1 MSMYINNV
9 CVVRERPPAERP
21 RKRDATRRADE
32 RVDTRMRTDGL
43 EASGAIDQRCSSCP
57 APRANG
63 TRAALQRLPLH
74 RACLVFSP
82 YDYLQT
88 QNGP

>member
-32 RVDTRMRTDGL
+32 RVAYSNADGRTRGKRGHRPRGVAAVRHPERTERAL
-43 EASGAIDQRCSSCP
+43 RFSAFT
-57 APRANG
+57 AP
-63 TRAALQRLPLH
+63 
-74 RACLVFSP
+74 V
-82 YDYLQT
+82 
-88 QNGP
+88 